1 MSSIWYHLGGRL
13 GNQLFQLSFAY
24 QIAAFYKKPVTFF
37 TDPIHKTKDYG
48 FNAVEALPS
57 PSVTGVLESHIR
69 GRLLQYSDR
78 LFSKDFERF
87 KAFNSRLN
95 ILRSMHA
102 SEIPEL
108 PVRAP
113 SIVTGY
119 CINSNVVLNSS
130 EFLLTL
136 KRHLDAISVDK
147 FWTTPDRYQ
156 VLHIRGS
163 DMKGSIYGS
172 LSEKYINSIQFSE
185 MPLIVLTD
193 DLAHARRLTQEL
205 NIHQI
210 FGPGE
215 INPWEAL
222 SLMSRGKRIYV
233 SNSTLAWWGA
243 YLSLENESEVFLPR
257 PFYKGSNLHESPLHV
272 EGFKYLDSD
281 FD

>member
-1 MSSIWYHLGGRL
+1 MASIWYHLGGRL

-24 QIAAFYKKPVTFF
+24 QIATFYKKPVTFF
-37 TDPIHKTKDYG
+37 TDAIHKTKDYG

-57 PSVTGVLESHIR
+57 PTVTGVLESHIR

-119 CINSNVVLNSS
+119 CINSSVVLNSN

-163 DMKGSIYGS
+163 DMKDSPYGT
-172 LSEKYINSIQFSE
+172 LSKRYLNSIQFSE

-193 DLAHARRLTQEL
+193 DLDHARTLTQEL
-205 NIHQI
+205 TVAQI
-210 FGPGE
+210 LSPAE
-215 INPWEAL
+215 LNPWEAL
-222 SLMSRGKRIYV
+222 SLMRNSQKIYV

-243 YLSLENESEVFLPR
+243 YLSLENGGEVFLPR
-257 PFYKGSNLHESPLHV
+257 PFYKGADSHKFPLHV
-272 EGFKYLDSD
+272 EGFTYLHSD

>member
-24 QIAAFYKKPVTFF
+24 QLAEFYKKPVTFF

-57 PSVTGVLESHIR
+57 PTVTGVIESHVR

-78 LFSKDFERF
+78 LFSKDLERF

-95 ILRSMHA
+95 ILRSMQA

-108 PVRAP
+108 PLRVP
-113 SIVTGY
+113 SIVTGF
-119 CINSNVVLNSS
+119 CINSRVVLNSS
-130 EFLLTL
+130 EFLSTL
-136 KRHLDAISVDK
+136 KRHLDAVCVDK
-147 FWTTPDRYQ
+147 FWTTLGPYQ

-172 LSEKYINSIQFSE
+172 LSKKYLNSIQFGE
-185 MPLIVLTD
+185 MPLFVLTD
-193 DLAHARRLTQEL
+193 DKAHARWLTQEL
-205 NIHQI
+205 TIDQI

-215 INPWEAL
+215 LNPWEAL
-222 SLMSRGKRIYV
+222 SLMRRAKEIYV

-243 YLSLENESEVFLPR
+243 YLSLDNGGEVFLPR
-257 PFYKGSNLHESPLHV
+257 PFYKGSNLHESSLHV